1 MDFYL
6 DPTTHDLDVS
16 GFDIRLTKD
25 GMEAFIQR
33 LKIKLMFFK
42 GEWFLNQNFGIP
54 YFDEIFG
61 KSVDSKDAVDNIFK
75 LAIVEMEGVDKLIKF
90 SSTFNAPTR
99 EFSLSFSVI
108 YNGEV
113 ITTSLLI

>member
-6 DPTTHDLDVS
+6 DPTTHDLNVS
-16 GFDIRLTKD
+16 GFDLHTTKD

-61 KSVDSKDAVDNIFK
+61 KSTNSKDAADNVFK
-75 LAIVEMEGVDKLIKF
+75 VAITETEGVESLTNY
-90 SSTFNAPTR
+90 SSIFTPQTR

>member
-16 GFDIRLTKD
+16 GFDIRTTKD

-61 KSVDSKDAVDNIFK
+61 QSGDAKDSADNIFK
-75 LAIVEMEGVDKLIKF
+75 LAIVEMEGVDKLINY
-90 SSTFNAPTR
+90 SSEFVPTTIA
-99 EFSLSFSVI
+99 FSLSFSVI

-113 ITTSLLI
+113 LTTSLLI